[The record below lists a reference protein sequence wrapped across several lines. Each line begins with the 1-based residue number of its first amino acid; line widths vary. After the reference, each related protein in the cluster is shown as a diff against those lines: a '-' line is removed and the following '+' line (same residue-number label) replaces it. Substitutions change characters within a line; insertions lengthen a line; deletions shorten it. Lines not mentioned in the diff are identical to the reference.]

1 MVAMNLL
8 IVESPTKAKT
18 ISRYLGKDFK
28 VLASMGHVRDLPK
41 SKLGVETEKGFK
53 VDYVLDEKKSKI
65 LREIKTAGKKAKKVV
80 LAMDPDREGEAIAY
94 HVGWYLENKVGVKK
108 GNINRATFQEITK
121 EAVLRA
127 VNGKGKMDMDL
138 VNAQQGRRVLDRL
151 VGYKLS
157 PLLWKKVR
165 RGLSAG
171 RVQSVALRLIC
182 EREKERG
189 KFKKKAYFR
198 IWAVFGKKKEV
209 FVAELWKV
217 EKKRV
222 KQTGKVELFDG
233 NYSYSYSL
241 FSSEKEVEKLLV
253 SLDKDF
259 RIESVVG
266 RESKRQPG
274 PPLITSKLQQNAA
287 RKWGWS
293 GKMTMRVAQDL
304 YERGL
309 ITYHRTDSLSISN
322 KAVEDIRGYILKKW
336 GEKYLSPEVRR
347 FKTRSKSAQEAHE
360 AIRPTSVKKDVGKL
374 GLNSRQNKLY
384 KFIKERTLACQA
396 AVAVVRKTKIDLR
409 NGETEFLAEG
419 VQMVFPGFL
428 AITGDKFE
436 DNVLPELSEGEVLK
450 SSNLCNTEHETS
462 PPPRY
467 SEASLISSL
476 EKQGIGRPSTYAP
489 IVSTIMDRR
498 YIEKEDGRFLP
509 TALGDAVNEFL
520 VKYFSDVVNLPF
532 TAQMEEDLDEVASGK
547 KKWQDLLAVF
557 WGPFSKKLAN
567 VEKKAERV
575 KIKTEKT
582 GEKCPDCKKGEVV
595 IRVGR
600 FGKFKSCSLF
610 PDCKYTAQFVEE
622 AGFKCPDCGNE
633 GVIRR
638 TRRGKTFFGCSDYP
652 KCKWAAWKKPS

>member
-1 MVAMNLL
+1 M
-8 IVESPTKAKT
+8 
-18 ISRYLGKDFK
+18 
-28 VLASMGHVRDLPK
+28 
-41 SKLGVETEKGFK
+41 
-53 VDYVLDEKKSKI
+53 
-65 LREIKTAGKKAKKVV
+65 
-80 LAMDPDREGEAIAY
+80 
-94 HVGWYLENKVGVKK
+94 
-108 GNINRATFQEITK
+108 
-121 EAVLRA
+121 
-127 VNGKGKMDMDL
+127 NGKGKMDMDL

-189 KFKKKAYFR
+189 KFKKRPYFR
-198 IWAVFGKKKEV
+198 IWAVFGEKKEV

-253 SLDKDF
+253 SLDEDF

-293 GKMTMRVAQDL
+293 GKMTMSVAQDL

-322 KAVEDIRGYILKKW
+322 KAVEDIRKYILKKW

-374 GLNSRQNKLY
+374 GLNYNKN
-384 KFIKERTLACQA
+384 
-396 AVAVVRKTKIDLR
+396 KI
-409 NGETEFLAEG
+409 
-419 VQMVFPGFL
+419 
-428 AITGDKFE
+428 
-436 DNVLPELSEGEVLK
+436 
-450 SSNLCNTEHETS
+450 
-462 PPPRY
+462 
-467 SEASLISSL
+467 
-476 EKQGIGRPSTYAP
+476 
-489 IVSTIMDRR
+489 
-498 YIEKEDGRFLP
+498 
-509 TALGDAVNEFL
+509 
-520 VKYFSDVVNLPF
+520 
-532 TAQMEEDLDEVASGK
+532 
-547 KKWQDLLAVF
+547 
-557 WGPFSKKLAN
+557 
-567 VEKKAERV
+567 
-575 KIKTEKT
+575 
-582 GEKCPDCKKGEVV
+582 
-595 IRVGR
+595 
-600 FGKFKSCSLF
+600 
-610 PDCKYTAQFVEE
+610 
-622 AGFKCPDCGNE
+622 
-633 GVIRR
+633 
-638 TRRGKTFFGCSDYP
+638 
-652 KCKWAAWKKPS
+652 